1 MQGHPESHP
10 QIQQHITRAR
20 SHPGHTGRGGGT
32 HSSQSQPWHTAHA
45 RQTPP
50 PADPGPRRGGGRGG
64 SPRREGAGRSRL
76 RSSGRPRSWGWGRRW
91 RCSPPPRLATPRA
104 PPGAPHTREG
114 EGAPWGDGRGP
125 APPSRTLRRRGTL
138 HNGGGVAR
146 LRTPQDSGSP
156 SRRPRLS
163 HDGGRPRAPAR
174 YRPLRCRPRP
184 RSGPAPP
191 PPPRPRLTPKFPA
204 PRADTLQGCSS
215 PSLPPPARAPL
226 PRRSAQQYPPHRD
239 RRRRWASRSRNHS
252 GNGCSS
258 RSQRVGGAGR
268 GRRRSNRAERRSG
281 IAVTA
286 PPGQCPRGRRRSW

>member
-156 SRRPRLS
+156 SRRPRPS

-191 PPPRPRLTPKFPA
+191 APA
-204 PRADTLQGCSS
+204 PPAAHSEVSCAARGHAPGLLLAVAAAPGPCPSPAPVRPAVPSAPGPS
-215 PSLPPPARAPL
+215 PSL
-226 PRRSAQQYPPHRD
+226 
-239 RRRRWASRSRNHS
+239 
-252 GNGCSS
+252 G
-258 RSQRVGGAGR
+258 
-268 GRRRSNRAERRSG
+268 
-281 IAVTA
+281 
-286 PPGQCPRGRRRSW
+286 